1 MKAANL
7 RIKSG
12 RLPNR
17 VEWILSINELTN
29 ICVQLLMTTKKN
41 QGCGCSSIP
50 FSLILVILG
59 GGYWWL
65 IYQGNFTKISKFF
78 PNLPLANL
86 PLIGQ
91 AKPVTP
97 AIPARTNSILPST
110 PTSKMAIEDRKVSA
124 PISKPTTAPVE
135 PQTLTPPLK
144 SPVSIISKPAP
155 PKTDWDKK
163 VIRGIYISRY
173 QITNDADEQTIRQRV
188 RSYRAQGINTI
199 IHGVWGNGCT
209 MYSSEVMQQMVGAK
223 SCPNLFADRWLD
235 WTIDEAH
242 QQGMQVHAYFE
253 KGIKIDKNS
262 PIFDLA
268 ISKKWIVPG
277 VDRTYAKIEHYVL
290 DVEVPE
296 VANLFKKMLAE
307 FVIKYPQI
315 DAVQW
320 DDYLGYYAELPGK
333 VDRTASLTKFVQQ
346 MIAGMKAANPNVS
359 FDLCHHNPYW
369 AKRYFAADW
378 ENWHVDRAFIQ
389 NYSEKN
395 FNEELNYVVN
405 YAGIAIADNQFH
417 RLKEL
422 VANPKVKGILI
433 FPLAGKP
440 EETAGKLQKVLQANS
455 SSNLATTKQ
464 QKDSLELDKTAP
476 AR

>member
-1 MKAANL
+1 
-7 RIKSG
+7 
-12 RLPNR
+12 
-17 VEWILSINELTN
+17 
-29 ICVQLLMTTKKN
+29 MTTKKP

-50 FSLILVILG
+50 FSLILAILG

-65 IYQGNFTKISKFF
+65 IYQGNFSKISKFF

-91 AKPVTP
+91 SQPVTP
-97 AIPARTNSILPST
+97 AIPSATNSILPST
-110 PTSKMAIEDRKVSA
+110 PTNKMAIEDRKVSA
-124 PISKPTTAPVE
+124 PISKPTTAA
-135 PQTLTPPLK
+135 QALIQPPK
-144 SPVSIISKPAP
+144 SPQSIVSKPVQ

-188 RSYRAQGINTI
+188 RAYRAQGINTI

-223 SCPNLFADRWLD
+223 SCPNLFASRWLD

-268 ISKKWIVPG
+268 ISKKWTVAG

-307 FVIKYPQI
+307 FVTKYPKI

-346 MIAGMKAANPNVS
+346 MIAGMKATNPGVS

-378 ENWHVDRAFIQ
+378 EKWNIDRAFIQ
-389 NYSEKN
+389 DYNEKN
-395 FNEELNYVVN
+395 FDEELNYVVK

-440 EETAGKLQKVLQANS
+440 EETAGRLQKAIQAN

-464 QKDSLELDKTAP
+464 QKDSLERDKTAP
-476 AR
+476 KR

>member
-1 MKAANL
+1 
-7 RIKSG
+7 
-12 RLPNR
+12 
-17 VEWILSINELTN
+17 
-29 ICVQLLMTTKKN
+29 MTTEKN
-41 QGCGCSSIP
+41 QGGGCSRIP
-50 FSLILVILG
+50 LSLIVMILG

-65 IYQGNFTKISKFF
+65 IHQGNFSKISKFF
-78 PNLPLANL
+78 PNLQLANI
-86 PLIGQ
+86 PFIGK
-91 AKPVTP
+91 ASSVSPPTTSS
-97 AIPARTNSILPST
+97 IPATTSSTLPPT
-110 PTSKMAIEDRKVSA
+110 PTSAMTIEDLQPLVPKNQPITTTKPIAA
-124 PISKPTTAPVE
+124 PIKLVSKPE
-135 PQTLTPPLK
+135 L
-144 SPVSIISKPAP
+144 
-155 PKTDWDKK
+155 PKTPWDKK

-188 RSYRAQGINTI
+188 RYYRAQGINTI

-209 MYSSEVMQQMVGAK
+209 MYRSEVMQQLVGIK
-223 SCPNLFADRWLD
+223 SCPNLFADRWLE

-242 QQGMQVHAYFE
+242 TQGMQVHAYFE
-253 KGIKIDKNS
+253 KGIKIDKDS

-268 ISKKWIVPG
+268 VSKKWIVPG
-277 VDRTYAKIEHYVL
+277 VDRTYAKVEHYVL
-290 DVEVPE
+290 DVEIPE

-307 FVIKYPQI
+307 FVTKYPKV

-333 VDRTASLTKFVQQ
+333 VDRTASLTKFVRQ
-346 MIAGMKAANPNVS
+346 MIAGMKAANPAVS

-378 ENWHVDRAFIQ
+378 ENWGIDRAFIQ
-389 NYSEKN
+389 DYNEKN
-395 FNEELNYVVN
+395 FNEELNYVVK

-440 EETAGKLQKVLQANS
+440 EETAERLQKAVQTN
-455 SSNLATTKQ
+455 SSNLATKQ

-476 AR
+476 KR

>member
-1 MKAANL
+1 
-7 RIKSG
+7 
-12 RLPNR
+12 
-17 VEWILSINELTN
+17 
-29 ICVQLLMTTKKN
+29 MTTEKN
-41 QGCGCSSIP
+41 QGCGCSRIP
-50 FSLILVILG
+50 LSLVIVIFG

-65 IYQGNFTKISKFF
+65 IHQGNFSKISKFF
-78 PNLPLANL
+78 PNLQLANIPFLGKAPSVTPPTTSSIPVSTSSTLPAPTSAMTIEDLQPLATKN
-86 PLIGQ
+86 Q
-91 AKPVTP
+91 PVTTTTKP
-97 AIPARTNSILPST
+97 LT
-110 PTSKMAIEDRKVSA
+110 A
-124 PISKPTTAPVE
+124 PI
-135 PQTLTPPLK
+135 K
-144 SPVSIISKPAP
+144 SPVSIVSKPEL

-188 RSYRAQGINTI
+188 RYYRAQGINTI

-209 MYSSEVMQQMVGAK
+209 MYSSEVMQQLVGIK
-223 SCPNLFADRWLD
+223 SCPNLFAGQWLE

-253 KGIKIDKNS
+253 KGIKIDKDS

-268 ISKKWIVPG
+268 VSKKWIVPG
-277 VDRTYAKIEHYVL
+277 VDRTYAKVEHYVL

-307 FVIKYPQI
+307 FVTKYPNV

-333 VDRTASLTKFVQQ
+333 VNRTASLTKFVRQ
-346 MIAGMKAANPNVS
+346 MIAGMRAANPNVG

-378 ENWHVDRAFIQ
+378 ENWGVDRVFIQ
-389 NYSEKN
+389 DYNEKN
-395 FNEELNYVVN
+395 FNQELNYVVN

-440 EETAGKLQKVLQANS
+440 EETAGKLQKIIQANR
-455 SSNLATTKQ
+455 NLATTKQ
-464 QKDSLELDKTAP
+464 QKESLELDKTAP
-476 AR
+476 KR